1 VSGWEELL
9 AETERLLSLAE
20 PRTEAWEAYR
30 AKRGEIFARCAAEPL
45 PSGFHELAQR
55 IAERDRALCRRL
67 EEELARTRSSLAA
80 LAEGKRALAGYR
92 ESAGAAP
99 RRGRRV

>member
-1 VSGWEELL
+1 MSGWEELL
-9 AETERLLSLAE
+9 AETERLLSLPD

-45 PSGFHELAQR
+45 PLRFRELAEK
-55 IAERDRALCRRL
+55 IAEGDRALCERI
-67 EEELARTRSSLAA
+67 EEELGRTRSSLAA
-80 LAEGKRALAGYR
+80 LATGKRALSGYR
-92 ESAGAAP
+92 QSVGSAA